1 MTYILGERIKEL
13 TEDVDQGKALKEVS
27 NAMTKKKARPL
38 RLLRKRLSLQR
49 RPDFWQRVNWLK
61 RRTSWGVL
69 S

>member
-27 NAMTKKKARPL
+27 NAITKKKARPL

>member
-38 RLLRKRLSLQR
+38 RLLRKRLSLWR

>member
-38 RLLRKRLSLQR
+38 RLLRKRLSLRR